1 MKINIHIVVPYEAMI
16 PVIQECIPLFPTL
29 DITYSLGD
37 LEEGVR
43 RAIHAEE
50 NGADILISRGG
61 TAQLIKKNVRI
72 PVLDMHLSGY
82 DMIRSLSLAT
92 NLERKTAIVGFSNIT
107 SGAQAIIDLLD
118 LPLQVFTI
126 SDQSEVAP
134 LILELKNAG
143 YEQIVGDVITMK
155 TSKAYGLKG
164 FLIQSGKESIMTSL
178 EDAEILYRYLQDKNS
193 VTKVMEQYI
202 LNNNQNL
209 MIVDGQNKM
218 IYEHWTDFP
227 SNPLTEEHLYIF
239 NTDLEINQHKMT
251 RNLMLDDRMINVTG
265 YCVQV
270 DEKRYKVIV
279 IENNTM
285 QFIER
290 KGLTIETEIASEP
303 IADTSVSI
311 KTILNH
317 IETLY
322 KSNQIILLEGRKG
335 TSKAFIMH
343 YIHQK
348 LSDGGMLVTI
358 NFKEFEQQYL
368 DKLPLRKIQTVK
380 LMNTEYADNHEMLS
394 HFLKECQKQQVR
406 IFIVSENG
414 FVPEL
419 LPGLKLTK
427 IIMPNLS
434 ERKEDIRTLAQY
446 FIAYYNQKYGTTAVK
461 ITYEA
466 LRFLENYTY
475 PNQIDD
481 LKNLIKQ
488 VALNSKDYVIQK
500 ETIEKANTNEYLPS
514 NDIIQKGTL
523 KEIEKEIIKW
533 ALKAENHNQTKA
545 AERLGINR
553 ATLWRKLKE

>member
-1 MKINIHIVVPYEAMI
+1 MKIKIHIVVPYEAMI
-16 PVIQECIPLFPTL
+16 PVIQECIPLFPAL

-37 LEEGVR
+37 LEEGVIK
-43 RAIHAEE
+43 AIYAEK

-107 SGAQAIIDLLD
+107 SGAKAIIDLLD

-134 LILELKNAG
+134 LILELRNAG
-143 YEQIVGDVITMK
+143 YEQIVGDVITLK
-155 TSKAYGLKG
+155 TTIAYGLKG
-164 FLIQSGKESIMTSL
+164 FLIQSGKESIMASI
-178 EDAEILYRYLQDKNS
+178 EDAEILYRYLQEKNN
-193 VTKVMEQYI
+193 VTKVMEQFI
-202 LNNNQNL
+202 LKNNQNM
-209 MIVDGQNKM
+209 MIVDGQNKI
-218 IYEHWTDFP
+218 IYEHWGDFP
-227 SNPLTEEHLYIF
+227 SNPLTDEHLYILT
-239 NTDLEINQHKMT
+239 TDLELNQPEVM
-251 RNLMLDDRMINVTG
+251 RNLMHDDTMITVTG
-265 YCVQV
+265 SCVQV
-270 DEKRYKVIV
+270 DEERYKVIV
-279 IENNTM
+279 AEKNTM
-285 QFIER
+285 SLIER
-290 KGLTIETEIASEP
+290 KGLTIETDITSEP
-303 IADTSVSI
+303 IANTSVSV

-322 KSNQIILLEGRKG
+322 KSNQITLLEGRKG
-335 TSKAFIMH
+335 TSKAFITH

-348 LSDGGMLVTI
+348 LTEGGMLVAI
-358 NFKEFEQQYL
+358 NLKEFEQEYL
-368 DKLPLRKIQTVK
+368 DKLPLNKIQTIK
-380 LMNTEYADNHEMLS
+380 LLNTEYAQDHKRLS
-394 HFLKECQKQQVR
+394 LFLKECQKHQVR
-406 IFIVSENG
+406 LFIVSENG
-414 FVPEL
+414 FVPKL
-419 LPGLKLTK
+419 IPGLKLTK

-434 ERKEDIRTLAQY
+434 ERKEDIRTLVQY

-461 ITYEA
+461 INSEA
-466 LRFLENYTY
+466 LKFLECYTY

-500 ETIEKANTNEYLPS
+500 ESIEKAITNEHLPS
-514 NDIIQKGTL
+514 EDILHKGTL
-523 KEIEKEIIKW
+523 KEMEKEIIKRV
-533 ALKAENHNQTKA
+533 LKAENHNQTKA

>member
-1 MKINIHIVVPYEAMI
+1 MKINIHIVAPYEAMI
-16 PVIQECIPLFPTL
+16 PVIQECIPLFPAL

-37 LEEGVR
+37 LEVGVR
-43 RAIHAEE
+43 KAVDAEE
-50 NGADILISRGG
+50 KGADILISRGG
-61 TAQLIKKNVRI
+61 TAQFIKKNVRI

-107 SGAQAIIDLLD
+107 SGAQAVIDLLD

-126 SDQSEVAP
+126 SDLSEVAP
-134 LILELKNAG
+134 LILELKNTG
-143 YEQIVGDVITMK
+143 YEQIVGDVITLK

-164 FLIQSGKESIMTSL
+164 FLIQSGKESIMNSL
-178 EDAEILYRYLQDKNS
+178 EDAEILYRYLQDNNN

-202 LNNNQNL
+202 VNNHQNL
-209 MIVDGQNKM
+209 MMIDGQNKL

-227 SNPLTEEHLYIF
+227 SNPLTKEHLYIL
-239 NTDLEINQHKMT
+239 NTDLEINQHKVT

-265 YCVQV
+265 TCVQV
-270 DEKRYKVIV
+270 EGQRYKVIV
-279 IENNTM
+279 IDKNTM
-285 QFIER
+285 PLMER
-290 KGLTIETEIASEP
+290 RGLTIETEIASEP

-335 TSKAFIMH
+335 TSKAFITQ

-348 LSDGGMLVTI
+348 LADGGMLATL
-358 NFKEFEQQYL
+358 NFKEFDQDYL
-368 DKLPLRKIQTVK
+368 DQLPLGKIRTIK
-380 LMNTEYADNHEMLS
+380 LLNTEFADGRERLS

-427 IIMPNLS
+427 IMMPTLS

-461 ITYEA
+461 ITNEA
-466 LRFLENYTY
+466 IGFLENYSY
-475 PNQIDD
+475 PNEIDD

-488 VALNSKDYVIQK
+488 IALNSQDYVIQK
-500 ETIEKANTNEYLPS
+500 ETIEKANTNEHLPA
-514 NDIIQKGTL
+514 NDILQKGTL

-533 ALKAENHNQTKA
+533 VLKAENHNQTKA